1 MHRLLRQRVAA
12 AILLVTGIPVLISA
26 PLQAQDHVVSSTEL
40 NQAAASAAQ
49 TRQQHLEQLREF
61 LSSSAAR
68 RALHRSHISQV
79 QVQQAVISLDN
90 DELARLSA
98 RAERAQRDLAAG
110 SLTNEQLTYIVIALA
125 TAVIVIILVER

>member
-12 AILLVTGIPVLISA
+12 AIVLGTGIPVLISA
-26 PLQAQDHVVSSTEL
+26 PLQAQDHVVSSAGL

-49 TRQQHLEQLREF
+49 TRQQHLEHLREF
-61 LSSSAAR
+61 FSSSAAR
-68 RALHRSHISQV
+68 RALHKSHISQV
-79 QVQQAVISLDN
+79 QVQRAVTSLDN

-110 SLTNEQLTYIVIALA
+110 SLTNEQLTYLVIALA